1 MKLEWCKLDMCIDR
15 WNVGLVFGCID
26 CYGYF
31 GRIFGDKV
39 RVFILLW
46 IKFVVF
52 IIIGI
57 DCFLFNVV
65 FCSKCK
71 ILERIFLMKYGIIK
85 ILKLK

>member
-71 ILERIFLMKYGIIK
+71 ILGRIFLMKYGIIK